1 MPGRV
6 KESPHII
13 DKTLFFFTAAAV
25 LITVVLMF
33 HSYIGL
39 FSRMMSDEYAIF
51 NLYRA
56 KGFIGSFSQ
65 SFNHFNGRFSLLIVY
80 NLFSITGPVVIPF
93 LTFAALAVW
102 IVGLS
107 WSISRYLA
115 VLDYRVNRLLSFLL
129 SVIIIY
135 ATLNIA
141 PNIFQSLY
149 WPPGMF
155 TYIFPLISMSL
166 HVGLLA
172 YFLKHKV
179 NRRGGEILRL
189 FFVFIF
195 GFFSAGFSETQALVV
210 LGAFLAALAV
220 DYTWKKNTNP
230 GYRDLLWASFSGTL
244 LALIV
249 QITAPGTHYRQSLF
263 TSDLNLLS
271 VFFNSIRYMFD
282 FLSDILSRFTLTVLG
297 VFSAS
302 FLFFSKV
309 KSSGENSPRASG
321 WKIFFYAAAG
331 VVIGLMLIAGS
342 MAPSF
347 YVTSK
352 PPLERV
358 LVIPIFVFVLLIIY
372 IGGLMGTACR
382 PLFVPDRGGSR
393 HMILFSMVFFIIVG
407 GSVSRSIIN
416 LAYVSVQVKK
426 YAYDWDYR
434 EKIIAAA
441 LQKGEKNI
449 NVFPLRNC
457 RMMIGLDE
465 LSVDPGFWVNRVMAE
480 YYGLGTIKLKLSKR
494 MVLNKELQK
503 KKKKRRHR
511 RKKSE

>member
-1 MPGRV
+1 MTARL

-25 LITVVLMF
+25 LTAAVLMF

-56 KGFIGSFSQ
+56 KGFFGSFSQ

-80 NLFSITGPVVIPF
+80 NLFSITGPAVIPF
-93 LTFAALAVW
+93 LTFVALAVW
-102 IVGLS
+102 TAGLS
-107 WSISRYLA
+107 WSISRFLA
-115 VLDYRVNRLLSFLL
+115 AINYRVNRLLSLLL
-129 SVIIIY
+129 SVVIIY

-166 HVGLLA
+166 QVGLLA

-179 NRRGGEILRL
+179 NRRGVEILRL
-189 FFVFIF
+189 LFVFVF

-210 LGAFLAALAV
+210 LGAFLAALGV
-220 DYTWKKNTNP
+220 HYTWKKTTGS
-230 GYRDLLWASFSGTL
+230 GYRGLLWASFFGTL

-249 QITAPGTHYRQSLF
+249 QIAAPGTHYRQSLF
-263 TSDLNLLS
+263 TPDLNLLS
-271 VFFNSIRYMFD
+271 VFFNSIRYMFV
-282 FLSDILSRFTLTVLG
+282 FLGNIFSRFTLTVLA
-297 VFSAS
+297 VFFGS

-309 KSSGENSPRASG
+309 KSPGENSPRVSG
-321 WKIFFYAAAG
+321 WKIFFRAAAG
-331 VVIGLMLIAGS
+331 VVIGLLLIAGS

-358 LVIPIFVFVLLIIY
+358 LVIPIFVFVLLIVY
-372 IGGLMGTACR
+372 IGGLMGTACQ
-382 PLFVPDRGGSR
+382 PLFVPGRGGAR
-393 HMILFSMVFFIIVG
+393 RIILFSMVFFIIVG
-407 GSVSRSIIN
+407 GSVSRSVIH
-416 LAYVSVQVKK
+416 LAYVSGQVKK

-434 EKIIAAA
+434 EKTITAA

-449 NVFPLRNC
+449 NVFPLRNY

-465 LSVDPGFWVNRVMAE
+465 LSVDPGFWVNRVIAE
-480 YYGLGTIKLKLSKR
+480 YYGLDTIKLKLNKR
-494 MVLNKELQK
+494 MMLNKELQK
-503 KKKKRRHR
+503 KKKKERLR
-511 RKKSE
+511 RKKL